1 MPVLVPIVEGDGEV
15 QAVPILLRAI
25 CSRFRALPW
34 RVATPKNAHGCD
46 NLMKAGGLER
56 FVELAWR
63 QRDCGGVLVL
73 LDSDGRHCPMTLAQS
88 LRARIRQMGPR
99 HSVSIVVAHHEY
111 EAWFLASLDTIVGR
125 RFGGHHGLRASLSA
139 PPDCESVQNPK
150 QWLSRRFPG
159 GRIYKETSD
168 QAAMTTLIDHDTA
181 RARSR
186 SFRRLYSAVEK
197 LLAGWHT
204 GSVFVSP

>member
-1 MPVLVPIVEGDGEV
+1 MPVLVPIVESDGEV
-15 QAVPILLRAI
+15 QAVPILVREI
-25 CSRFRALPW
+25 CSRFRALQW
-34 RVATPKNAHGCD
+34 QVGTPKNAHGRD

-56 FVELAWR
+56 LVELAWR

-73 LDSDGRHCPMTLAQS
+73 LDSHGRYCPMTLAQS
-88 LRARIRQMGPR
+88 LGARVRQMGAR

-125 RFGGHHGLRASLSA
+125 RFGGHYGLRASLSA

-150 QWLSRRFPG
+150 RWLNRHFPR

-168 QAAMTTLIDHDTA
+168 QPAMTTLIDHDTA
-181 RARSR
+181 LARSR
-186 SFRRLYSAVEK
+186 SFRRLHSAVEK
-197 LLAGWHT
+197 LLASWHT
-204 GSVFVSP
+204 ETVFVSP